1 MSLTKTTINTV
12 KKLGL
17 DIQVVDGV
25 EVEKDYDLLWIYINE
40 DDSEPSIFYI
50 VNEDGSFTFSETFL
64 KNSIKEELPATI
76 KDEKHLRQVLK
87 FIAAETK

>member
-50 VNEDGSFTFSETFL
+50 VNKDGSFAFSETFL